1 MPGTNLPKKP
11 LNQFGQKQF
20 WQVCA
25 SATSRNAR
33 AAAKKEA
40 CRFVDGKTQSFC
52 APAQRAITALPKSGS
67 LEPKRFKRAFGDFSL
82 TGKVTRPAGRNTSLS
97 LLPGTKSLA
106 SEREISCCPPRQE
119 PAFEST
125 NKKIRPPLASRSYL
139 VGEGGF
145 EPPKSLT
152 TDLQSA
158 PFGHSGI
165 PPYSLQRKLGMEL
178 VDGLEPPTC

>member
-82 TGKVTRPAGRNTSLS
+82 TGKVTRPEGRNTSLS
-97 LLPGTKSLA
+97 LLRGQSHWRRSAKYPVARSAKSQLWNPQ
-106 SEREISCCPPRQE
+106 I
-119 PAFEST
+119 
-125 NKKIRPPLASRSYL
+125 KKYDRLLRVDRIWWGKVDSNHRS
-139 VGEGGF
+139 
-145 EPPKSLT
+145 
-152 TDLQSA
+152 
-158 PFGHSGI
+158 H
-165 PPYSLQRKLGMEL
+165 
-178 VDGLEPPTC
+178 

>member
-67 LEPKRFKRAFGDFSL
+67 LEPKRFKHPFGDFSGEWKSHSARRPKHL
-82 TGKVTRPAGRNTSLS
+82 VIFVAGDKVIGVGARNILLPAPPRAGFRIHKLKKYDRLLRVDRIWWGKVDSNH
-97 LLPGTKSLA
+97 
-106 SEREISCCPPRQE
+106 
-119 PAFEST
+119 
-125 NKKIRPPLASRSYL
+125 RS
-139 VGEGGF
+139 
-145 EPPKSLT
+145 
-152 TDLQSA
+152 
-158 PFGHSGI
+158 H
-165 PPYSLQRKLGMEL
+165 
-178 VDGLEPPTC
+178 